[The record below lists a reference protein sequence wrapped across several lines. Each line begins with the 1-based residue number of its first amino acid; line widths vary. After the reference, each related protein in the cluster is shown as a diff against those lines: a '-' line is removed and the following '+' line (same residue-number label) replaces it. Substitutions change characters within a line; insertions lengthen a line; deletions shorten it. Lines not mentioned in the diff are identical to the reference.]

1 MIQVLLIGIGAGDPR
16 QLTYEA
22 VEALRCVDVFFVMD
36 KGPEVQDLLEVRKA
50 ILQRYLPDDSY
61 RIVQITDPRRA
72 RQAPGY
78 AESVDVWHRQRAMAY
93 ASLLQAQLH
102 PGQTCAF
109 LLWGEP
115 GLYDSTLRVMELVR
129 EQGVSL
135 ALKVVP
141 GISSMQLLAARHQI
155 ALTRVGEPLIVLP
168 GRRLADL
175 EQVDNVVVMLDSAC
189 VFAELS
195 DPALTIFW
203 GAYLGTADEMVIA
216 GPLDAVKARIVEARS
231 TLRRRK
237 GWIMDIYLLRR
248 EARPTTDYQ
257 AEPTTPLDGH
267 QG

>member
-1 MIQVLLIGIGAGDPR
+1 
-16 QLTYEA
+16 
-22 VEALRCVDVFFVMD
+22 
-36 KGPEVQDLLEVRKA
+36 
-50 ILQRYLPDDSY
+50 
-61 RIVQITDPRRA
+61 
-72 RQAPGY
+72 
-78 AESVDVWHRQRAMAY
+78 
-93 ASLLQAQLH
+93 
-102 PGQTCAF
+102 
-109 LLWGEP
+109 
-115 GLYDSTLRVMELVR
+115 
-129 EQGVSL
+129 
-135 ALKVVP
+135 
-141 GISSMQLLAARHQI
+141 
-155 ALTRVGEPLIVLP
+155 LIVLP